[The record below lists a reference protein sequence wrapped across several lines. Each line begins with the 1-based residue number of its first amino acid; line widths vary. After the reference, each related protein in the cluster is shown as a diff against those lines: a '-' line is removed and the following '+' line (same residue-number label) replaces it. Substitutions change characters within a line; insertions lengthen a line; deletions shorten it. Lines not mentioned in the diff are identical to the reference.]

1 MLRINTLALAF
12 AAGLVSSAFAGDQ
25 YVDKTGFAV
34 SGYDVVSY
42 FDLPQS
48 KIGPPQQSPL
58 PGSAAITAEYNGA
71 TFAFATEANRD
82 KFLASPEAFVP
93 QYDGHCA
100 YGVAKGGKVPGN
112 PTLWRIVDGKLY
124 LNITKNVVGFWE
136 EDIPGNL
143 SKAGTNWSG
152 LEPQPAFASVVR
164 TPDGGDAGGE
174 HRHRVGRPRSV
185 RRGLA
190 HRPAG
195 SPGPAP

>member
-1 MLRINTLALAF
+1 MFKMTAFALAF
-12 AAGLVSSAFAGDQ
+12 SFGMGGFALAGEQ

-42 FDLPQS
+42 FDLSQS
-48 KIGPPQQSPL
+48 KVGQSQPAPL
-58 PGSAAITAEYNGA
+58 PGNASITADHNGA
-71 TFAFATEANRD
+71 KFAFATEANRD
-82 KFLASPEAFVP
+82 RFLADPAAYVP

-143 SKAGTNWSG
+143 KKSTANWSG
-152 LEPQPAFASVVR
+152 LEPQDAS
-164 TPDGGDAGGE
+164 GDKIPNFSSA
-174 HRHRVGRPRSV
+174 
-185 RRGLA
+185 
-190 HRPAG
+190 
-195 SPGPAP
+195 APVAN